1 MASAFGSCRPTSG
14 WPSSSALCCT
24 QPGAAVRRSPM
35 PMSSRSARRAMPP
48 WWCPPTQTTSPR
60 SRPAYPAYGSSSDGR
75 PISERCA
82 DSDIAGP
89 EMPNQRRRVRCA
101 CTRRHHRAPLY
112 EGRFPRTFDEP
123 RGAVQQLRWKHQSE
137 GSGYDRR
144 RRPVTSSARGWEVPG
159 GSPTLDG
166 DVLRAPYVRSGRGE
180 GDVHDRLQ
188 RTAGR
193 GSGRRLDLSE
203 RDDQVR
209 SASLLDAATY
219 PNITFTS
226 DGLREQGAGWL
237 LDGALTAHGQTVPVE
252 VVIDSATNE
261 GDGVRVHAYVEH
273 LDRYAF
279 GVTKVKGFAG
289 RYLDLDLDVF
299 AGPA

>member
-1 MASAFGSCRPTSG
+1 MFG
-14 WPSSSALCCT
+14 L
-24 QPGAAVRRSPM
+24 
-35 PMSSRSARRAMPP
+35 
-48 WWCPPTQTTSPR
+48 
-60 SRPAYPAYGSSSDGR
+60 
-75 PISERCA
+75 
-82 DSDIAGP
+82 
-89 EMPNQRRRVRCA
+89 
-101 CTRRHHRAPLY
+101 
-112 EGRFPRTFDEP
+112 
-123 RGAVQQLRWKHQSE
+123 GAVKATFTIASSE
-137 GSGYDRR
+137 LLVADPVAASTVVVSVYAGSF
-144 RRPVTSSARGWEVPG
+144 
-159 GSPTLDG
+159 
-166 DVLRAPYVRSGRGE
+166 RSDKSR
-180 GDVHDRLQ
+180 
-188 RTAGR
+188 
-193 GSGRRLDLSE
+193 

-252 VVIDSATNE
+252 VVIDRATNE
-261 GDGVRVHAYVEH
+261 GDGVRVHARVEH